1 MKLRKI
7 QTDAQTE
14 TSSVFVRKMAELE
27 LSLCEIS
34 KAAEA
39 ISKKWYTLTPYEM
52 QRAIAEMDNLRG
64 EIDESLKDFKRTT
77 ERAKIM
83 LW

>member
-1 MKLRKI
+1 MPAPI
-7 QTDAQTE
+7 QENIADIKVSLWQVTE
-14 TSSVFVRKMAELE
+14 A
-27 LSLCEIS
+27 I
-34 KAAEA
+34 EA